1 MRTAVITGATKG
13 IGRAIADQL
22 WSKGYS
28 IAVCSRSEA
37 DLVEMKQVLAQALRP
52 SYSGAEKET
61 PEGGGTQQVLTQV
74 CDVSDQKQVTA
85 FAKTIHDAW
94 GSVDLLVNN
103 AGSFEPGKLI
113 EEPDGTL
120 QRLLQTNVMS
130 AYWLSRALLPD
141 LRAAENAL
149 IVNICSIASMQAY
162 PPGGSYAVSKFALRG
177 LSTTL
182 RDELKEEGIKVT
194 AVFPGAT
201 RSARWE
207 GVEMPQHRLMLA
219 SDVAQSVVGLLS
231 LSPQAVVEEILIR
244 PQLGDL

>member
-1 MRTAVITGATKG
+1 MKTAVITGATKG
-13 IGRAIADQL
+13 IGRAFAEQL
-22 WSKGYS
+22 WAIGYS
-28 IAVCSRSEA
+28 IAVCSRSDS
-37 DLVEMKQVLAQALRP
+37 DLSEMKRVLAKAQPQNAQRDI
-52 SYSGAEKET
+52 SQE
-61 PEGGGTQQVLTQV
+61 VLTQV

-94 GSVDLLVNN
+94 GRVDLLVNN
-103 AGSFEPGKLI
+103 AGAFEPGKLI

-130 AYWLSRALLPD
+130 AYWLSRALLQD
-141 LRAAENAL
+141 LRAAQNAL

-194 AVFPGAT
+194 AIFPGAT
-201 RSARWE
+201 WSASWD
-207 GVEMPQHRLMLA
+207 GVDMPQHRLMLA
-219 SDVAQSVVGLLS
+219 SDVAHSVISLLS

>member
-1 MRTAVITGATKG
+1 MKTAVITGATKG
-13 IGRAIADQL
+13 IGRAIAAQL
-22 WSKGYS
+22 WSIGYN
-28 IAVCSRSEA
+28 IAVCSRSAA
-37 DLVEMKQVLAQALRP
+37 DLDEMKQVLAKAEKL
-52 SYSGAEKET
+52 SNSGAKKVTTEL
-61 PEGGGTQQVLTQV
+61 GGVQEVLTQV
-74 CDVSDQKQVTA
+74 CDVSDQKQVSA

-94 GSVDLLVNN
+94 GKVDVLVNN
-103 AGSFEPGKLI
+103 AGTFEPGKLI

-130 AYWLSRALLPD
+130 AYWLTRALLLD
-141 LRAAENAL
+141 LKAAPNAL

-201 RSARWE
+201 WSASWD

-219 SDVAQSVVGLLS
+219 SDIAHSVVSLLS

-244 PQLGDL
+244 PQLGDV

>member
-1 MRTAVITGATKG
+1 MKTAVITGATKG
-13 IGRAIADQL
+13 IGRAIAEQL
-22 WSKGYS
+22 WSIGYS
-28 IAVCSRSEA
+28 VAVCSRSA
-37 DLVEMKQVLAQALRP
+37 SDLTKMEMVLAKAK
-52 SYSGAEKET
+52 SKSSN
-61 PEGGGTQQVLTQV
+61 EGSSQRVLTQV
-74 CDVSDQKQVTA
+74 CDVSNQAQVAA

-94 GSVDLLVNN
+94 GRVDVLVNN
-103 AGSFEPGKLI
+103 AGTFEPGKLI

-130 AYWLSRALLPD
+130 AYWLSRGLLAD
-141 LRAAENAL
+141 LRAAPNAL

-194 AVFPGAT
+194 AIFPGAT
-201 RSARWE
+201 WSASWD
-207 GVEMPQHRLMLA
+207 GVEMPKHRLMLA
-219 SDVAQSVVGLLS
+219 SDVAQSVIGLLS
-231 LSPQAVVEEILIR
+231 LSPQAVIEEILIR

>member
-1 MRTAVITGATKG
+1 MKTAVITGATKG
-13 IGRAIADQL
+13 IGRAIAEQL
-22 WSKGYS
+22 WALGYS
-28 IAVCSRSEA
+28 MAVCSRSA
-37 DLVEMKQVLAQALRP
+37 DDLIVMGEVLSKDAQTADQR
-52 SYSGAEKET
+52 
-61 PEGGGTQQVLTQV
+61 VLTQV
-74 CDVSDQKQVTA
+74 CDVSDQKQVEA
-85 FAKTIHDAW
+85 FAKTIHDTW
-94 GSVDLLVNN
+94 GRVDILVNN

-130 AYWLSRALLPD
+130 AYWLSRGLLPD
-141 LRAAENAL
+141 LRSASSAL

-194 AVFPGAT
+194 SIFPGAT
-201 RSARWE
+201 WSASWE
-207 GVEMPQHRLMLA
+207 GVDMPQERLMLA

-231 LSPQAVVEEILIR
+231 LSPQAVVEEILLR